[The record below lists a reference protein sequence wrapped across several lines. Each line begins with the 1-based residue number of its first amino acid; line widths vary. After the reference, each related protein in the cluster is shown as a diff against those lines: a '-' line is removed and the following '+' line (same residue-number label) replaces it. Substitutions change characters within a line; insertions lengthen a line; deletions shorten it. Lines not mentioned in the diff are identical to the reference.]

1 MTRIEQL
8 NETYAGKWLL
18 QYVNTGRTELSHI
31 SYIDSVDGDY
41 IKAAVSVKY
50 EHIRDL
56 TTRNTLTKSS
66 VPLRLTTEFT
76 TPSVSLGFTR
86 ILTDEEARN
95 WVASATRELAL
106 V

>member
-1 MTRIEQL
+1 MTRLEQL

-18 QYVNTGRTELSHI
+18 QSINTGRTELSRI

-41 IKAAVSVKY
+41 IKAVVSVKY
-50 EHIRDL
+50 EHARDL
-56 TTRNTLTKSS
+56 VTNTLSKSS

-76 TPSVSLGFTR
+76 TQSVSLGFTCV
-86 ILTDEEARN
+86 LTDEEARN
-95 WVASATRELAL
+95 WVASATRTFTL

>member
-18 QYVNTGRTELSHI
+18 QYVNTGRTELSRI

-41 IKAAVSVKY
+41 IKAGVSLKY
-50 EHIRDL
+50 EYVRDL
-56 TTRNTLTKSS
+56 VTNTLTRSS
-66 VPLRLTTEFT
+66 MPLRLTTEFT

-95 WVASATRELAL
+95 WVASATRELAI

>member
-1 MTRIEQL
+1 MTRLELL

-18 QYVNTGRTELSHI
+18 QSVNTGRTELSHI

-50 EHIRDL
+50 EHTRDMV
-56 TTRNTLTKSS
+56 TNTLTKSS

-76 TPSVSLGFTR
+76 SPSVSLGFTR

-95 WVASATRELAL
+95 WVASAIQELTL
-106 V
+106 T